1 MNQKQKYFIKA
12 EKILKYIIT
21 DDDKTDTLIMC
32 KSSEIDLVTSDYD
45 IYKALASVKPYDNF
59 KLNKL
64 AKFFEVAEIISYK
77 EKMQKE
83 KPILK
88 ENDVEELR
96 KLALEKNNNQS

>member
-1 MNQKQKYFIKA
+1 MKQKQKFFVKA
-12 EKILKYIIT
+12 ETILKYLIT
-21 DDDKTDTLIMC
+21 DDDETDTLIMC

-45 IYKALASVKPYDNF
+45 IYKALASVKSYDAF

-64 AKFFEVAEIISYK
+64 AKFFEVVEIVSYK

-88 ENDVEELR
+88 ENDVEQLR
-96 KLALEKNNNQS
+96 KIALEKKS

>member
-21 DDDKTDTLIMC
+21 DDDETDTLIMC

-77 EKMQKE
+77 EKMRKE